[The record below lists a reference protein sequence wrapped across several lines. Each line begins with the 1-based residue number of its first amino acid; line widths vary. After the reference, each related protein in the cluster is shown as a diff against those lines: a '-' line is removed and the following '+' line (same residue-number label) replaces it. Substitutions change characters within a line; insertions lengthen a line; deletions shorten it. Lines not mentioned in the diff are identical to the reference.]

1 MTQFSQGVANQ
12 GFGTYFSPL
21 MKEFGWSRALLA
33 SPRAITQ
40 AENAI
45 LGPLEGWLMDKF
57 GPRIMVASGTLVMG
71 LGLILFGLTNSL
83 WMYIL
88 ANVVIVFG
96 TGFQGLLVL
105 STAVN
110 HWFRRR
116 RTFAQS
122 VMLLGFAMAG
132 VIGIPA
138 LVYVQ
143 SNYGWRA
150 AAIGTGVI
158 IWIIG
163 LPMSYY
169 LRRSPEEHGLLPD
182 GDKPD
187 DSHSGETG
195 RPAPDAEHDFTLR
208 QAIRTKA
215 FWFLGL
221 GQSIGGMGMASVQ
234 VHLFLH
240 LEQGVGLDTAT
251 GAFVW
256 TVASLSNIPSR
267 LIGGYLGD
275 RLSKRLIL
283 GSTMVL
289 MSVSIFVLGLATSL
303 QGAMVYAVLY
313 GIAWGAR
320 TPIMNAIQGDYF
332 GRKSQG
338 IIRGWLNSLTLP
350 LRMAAPILVGFI
362 ADIQDG
368 YRMIFLIGSFVALAG
383 SILIFMA
390 FPPKPPISEDND
402 NVVREDIIH

>member
-21 MKEFGWSRALLA
+21 QKEFGWTRAVLA
-33 SPRAITQ
+33 APRGITQ

-57 GPRIMVASGTLVMG
+57 GPRVMVAFGTTVMG
-71 LGLILFGLTNSL
+71 LGLIVFGLTDSL
-83 WMYIL
+83 WVYIA
-88 ANVVIVFG
+88 ANIIIVFG

-105 STAVN
+105 SVAIN

-132 VIGIPA
+132 VIGVPA

-143 SNYGWRA
+143 SNYGWRTS
-150 AAIGTGVI
+150 AIGTGI
-158 IWIIG
+158 MIWIIG
-163 LPMSYY
+163 IPLSML
-169 LRRSPEEHGLLPD
+169 LRRGPEEFGLLPD
-182 GDKPD
+182 GDVLD
-187 DSHSGETG
+187 DPVSGEPG
-195 RPAPDAEHDFTLR
+195 RAAPVKEVDFTLR
-208 QAIRTKA
+208 QAIHTRA

-221 GQSIGGMGMASVQ
+221 GQSIGGMGMAAVQ
-234 VHLFLH
+234 THLFLH
-240 LEQGVGLDTAT
+240 LEQGVGLERATA
-251 GAFVW
+251 AFVW

-267 LIGGYLGD
+267 LLGGYLGD
-275 RLSKRLIL
+275 RLPKNLIL
-283 GSTMVL
+283 GTTMVL
-289 MSVSIFVLGLATSL
+289 MSVSVFILGIATSL
-303 QGAMVYAVLY
+303 QMAMVYAVVY

-338 IIRGWLNSLTLP
+338 VIRGWLNSLTLP

-362 ADIQDG
+362 ADLQES
-368 YRMIFLIGSFVALAG
+368 YRLVFMVGSFIALIGS
-383 SILIFMA
+383 SLIYMA
-390 FPPKPPISEDND
+390 TPPKPPVLEDNP
-402 NVVREDIIH
+402 NA